1 MPTWYLLLALL
12 FIIANGFFVAAEFSI
27 IKVRP
32 TQIAELAAAGSA
44 RARMTRRIVK
54 KLDSYLSATQ
64 LGVTLASL
72 ALGWVGEPAF
82 AQLVQP
88 RLSFF
93 GVYSN
98 SVAHTIAASV
108 AFIVISSLHIIFG
121 ELGPKYLAI
130 DKTLGTALWSAHF
143 LRAFYIVMYP
153 IIWTLNRTT
162 NAVLRLVSINPA
174 NGNQIA
180 HSQEELRLILA
191 HSEKAGILSEENP
204 QLIEGAFHFSQR
216 TRRQII
222 VP

>member
-1 MPTWYLLLALL
+1 MPTWYLLPALL

-32 TQIAELAAAGSA
+32 TQLAEMAAAGSA

-130 DKTLGTALWSAHF
+130 DKTLGTALWVAHALRGFYLVAFPVIWVLNHTSNAILSA
-143 LRAFYIVMYP
+143 LGIR
-153 IIWTLNRTT
+153 
-162 NAVLRLVSINPA
+162 PA
-174 NGNQIA
+174 SVREML
-180 HSQEELRLILA
+180 HSQYEL
-191 HSEKAGILSEENP
+191 
-204 QLIEGAFHFSQR
+204 
-216 TRRQII
+216 
-222 VP
+222 